1 MGEKEAVTCV
11 CVCVRFCDSATRVDM
26 LRHCPLHRCLPI
38 SVACRV
44 LGFQAPPTSKHDL
57 RKRFVQLTKECHP
70 DLHAENEKAAT
81 AKMVQLTEAYTC
93 LKKLL
98 EHRVQYHQGAGLG
111 PRPSSA
117 SASGEGSAAARPHE
131 DVWAEVTASF
141 RAPGSSI
148 SLRGFTLPWQRT
160 TSNSVISSLEAKMR
174 EANVSFSDF
183 VRYARHLEKDRQTKE
198 NRIRADA
205 AMADGTHG
213 FTAEY
218 FESVNKNSAFRRATE
233 RRRLPMTHFMTL
245 GAFYYGRRLRNGIE
259 QAPRG
264 AWRTLRYVV
273 LGH

>member
-1 MGEKEAVTCV
+1 
-11 CVCVRFCDSATRVDM
+11 M

-38 SVACRV
+38 GVACRL

-70 DLHAENEKAAT
+70 DLHADDEKAAT

-98 EHRVQYHQGAGLG
+98 EHRVQHHHGTNLG

-117 SASGEGSAAARPHE
+117 GASGEGNAAARPHE
-131 DVWAEVTASF
+131 DVWAEVAASF

-160 TSNSVISSLEAKMR
+160 TSNSVISSMEAKMR
-174 EANVSFSDF
+174 EPNVSFSDF

-205 AMADGTHG
+205 AMANGTHG

-218 FESVNKNSAFRRATE
+218 FETVHKNSAARRGTE
-233 RRRLPMTHFMTL
+233 RCGLPMTHLMTL
-245 GAFYYGRRLRNGIE
+245 GAFYYGRRLRNGIA
-259 QAPRG
+259 QAPQT
-264 AWRTLRYVV
+264 AWRTLRYVF